1 MSEHQ
6 TALVN
11 LIKATKTLIDALT
24 VEENVLQKEIYTI
37 NNSQYND
44 NQHNENMKNRLAYLN
59 NRVNVINEIRT
70 LQYLNL
76 SQFKEDLN
84 QPKGG
89 RKNGKRKSIT
99 MKGRNKKGKKGSRMV
114 LKSSRKTSRKR

>member
-6 TALVN
+6 TALKK
-11 LIKATKTLIDALT
+11 LINATNTLIEALT
-24 VEENVLQKEIYTI
+24 VEENVLQNEIGQY
-37 NNSQYND
+37 NDSQYND
-44 NQHNENMKNRLAYLN
+44 RLVDLKK
-59 NRVNVINEIRT
+59 RVNVINEIRT